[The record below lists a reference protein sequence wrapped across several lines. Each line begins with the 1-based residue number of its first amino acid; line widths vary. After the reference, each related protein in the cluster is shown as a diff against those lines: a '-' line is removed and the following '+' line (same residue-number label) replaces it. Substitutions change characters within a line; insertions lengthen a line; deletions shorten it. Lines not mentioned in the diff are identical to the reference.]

1 MGAWID
7 AARRDL
13 RQALRV
19 IVRMPV
25 LATVVIVSLGVGIGV
40 NTVVF
45 SWIQGVVLR
54 PLPGVDDATSYHLV
68 EPRTDTGLFPGTS
81 WLEYRELA
89 DELGCF
95 RGLLAFRM
103 VPLYVGEPGHVERS
117 YGLLVSGNYFTALG
131 LRPALGRFLLPE
143 EVTRPGSEPVAV
155 ISYELWQTRFGGASN
170 AQGQTVRVNGR
181 HLTIVGVAPREFQ
194 GTVLGL
200 NFDYWIPAT
209 MAPEILAG
217 SRELED
223 RSVRGYAVMGR
234 LQENVSII
242 QAQSEVD
249 TAMRRLAQ
257 AYPST
262 NATLRAEV
270 LTFGNS
276 PRGPQRFL
284 PTALAVM
291 QAVMLLLLLAVCGNT
306 ANLVLARASA
316 RQREI
321 GVRLALGAGPQRILS
336 LLLTETLVLGLF
348 GAALGVAIA
357 VWGTNA
363 LRAMPPL
370 AGLPIKFQTDL
381 DLVSLAF
388 AVLLGIGSGL
398 IFGLAP
404 ALQLARVDPLS
415 AFRTGS
421 RTASRS
427 RMRNILMA
435 SQVALALLVLIVA
448 GLFLESFLETRTL
461 DTGFRRD
468 GVLLAAYDL
477 TGRSTSQAFTRTFA
491 AKLLDALRALPDVQ
505 GAAIASSVP
514 LDIHGLPSRVF
525 TVEGHTRTDADFDQA
540 LANTVTPGYFA
551 VMDLPLRAGADFA
564 DLKDINSPPQAIV
577 NEEFVRRY
585 LANAEPL
592 GRRLTARG
600 KTFTIVGVVRN
611 SLYNAFGEPPTPAI
625 YFSYRDSPTLVGEV
639 HLSAR
644 SGNETALAQDVR
656 RVVRDLDPDL
666 PVYNVRTLNTHIET
680 NLVFRRVPARLF
692 AVLGPL
698 ILVLAAIGIYAVV
711 AYAMSLRTSEI
722 GVRLALG
729 ATGRRLVA
737 QFVAESLAVVSVGMI
752 AGWLIAF
759 IAAIDLLAG
768 DSIDP
773 RVFGGVPALLLAVA
787 AIACW
792 LPARRAARVDPIA
805 ALRQE

>member
-1 MGAWID
+1 
-7 AARRDL
+7 
-13 RQALRV
+13 
-19 IVRMPV
+19 
-25 LATVVIVSLGVGIGV
+25 
-40 NTVVF
+40 
-45 SWIQGVVLR
+45 
-54 PLPGVDDATSYHLV
+54 
-68 EPRTDTGLFPGTS
+68 
-81 WLEYRELA
+81 
-89 DELGCF
+89 
-95 RGLLAFRM
+95 
-103 VPLYVGEPGHVERS
+103 
-117 YGLLVSGNYFTALG
+117 
-131 LRPALGRFLLPE
+131 
-143 EVTRPGSEPVAV
+143 
-155 ISYELWQTRFGGASN
+155 
-170 AQGQTVRVNGR
+170 
-181 HLTIVGVAPREFQ
+181 
-194 GTVLGL
+194 
-200 NFDYWIPAT
+200 
-209 MAPEILAG
+209 
-217 SRELED
+217 
-223 RSVRGYAVMGR
+223 
-234 LQENVSII
+234 
-242 QAQSEVD
+242 
-249 TAMRRLAQ
+249 
-257 AYPST
+257 
-262 NATLRAEV
+262 
-270 LTFGNS
+270 
-276 PRGPQRFL
+276 
-284 PTALAVM
+284 
-291 QAVMLLLLLAVCGNT
+291 
-306 ANLVLARASA
+306 
-316 RQREI
+316 
-321 GVRLALGAGPQRILS
+321 
-336 LLLTETLVLGLF
+336 
-348 GAALGVAIA
+348 
-357 VWGTNA
+357 
-363 LRAMPPL
+363 
-370 AGLPIKFQTDL
+370 
-381 DLVSLAF
+381 
-388 AVLLGIGSGL
+388 
-398 IFGLAP
+398 
-404 ALQLARVDPLS
+404 
-415 AFRTGS
+415 
-421 RTASRS
+421 
-427 RMRNILMA
+427 MRNILMA

-461 DTGFRRD
+461 NTGFRRD

-551 VMDLPLRAGADFA
+551 VMDLPLRVGADFA
-564 DLKDINSPPQAIV
+564 DLKDVNSPPQAIV

-611 SLYNAFGEPPTPAI
+611 SLYNAFGEPPMPAI

-639 HLSAR
+639 HLWAR
-644 SGNETALAQDVR
+644 GNETALAQDVR

-737 QFVAESLAVVSVGMI
+737 QFVAESLAVVSVGVI

-759 IAAIDLLAG
+759 IAAIDLLASV
-768 DSIDP
+768 SIDP
-773 RVFGGVPALLLAVA
+773 KVFGGVPALLLTVA